1 MTVTESENT
10 RRNEAIR
17 DWVLELLVV
26 VLSVITLTNDVHGYA
41 KPITWFILALFV
53 LMAIGQSL
61 AISKLSANRKKG
73 SASSD
78 TGTGAVA
85 STSAPSAPSAPS
97 AATSLRVAKLKRS
110 VKTIDLEGKIG
121 VGDWWRGAVL
131 RCGTVHVRSGR
142 GSVRCS
148 PRHQL
153 LVYGEQDTGHDQSPR
168 REERVGHSS
177 LRRAHS
183 IAALGLS

>member
-121 VGDWWRGAVL
+121 GPVL
-131 RCGTVHVRSGR
+131 VIGGVVLCFVVAPFTFGLVVALSGVH
-142 GSVRCS
+142 
-148 PRHQL
+148 
-153 LVYGEQDTGHDQSPR
+153 LVISCWFMVSKTQVTISR
-168 REERVGHSS
+168 LEERN
-177 LRRAHS
+177 A
-183 IAALGLS
+183 